1 MDQCYIVS
9 HVSHD
14 RLLLTVIA
22 GTVSYLLFFASD
34 EDITEMRYFKKT
46 MVQICLKGRDG
57 WMKHQEIKH

>member
-1 MDQCYIVS
+1 MDHCYIVS

-14 RLLLTVIA
+14 MLLQ
-22 GTVSYLLFFASD
+22 LLKVLSELPAFFASD

-57 WMKHQEIKH
+57 WMKHQKNKH

>member
-14 RLLLTVIA
+14 RLLQ
-22 GTVSYLLFFASD
+22 LLQVLSATCFFFASD

-46 MVQICLKGRDG
+46 LVQICLKGHDG
-57 WMKHQEIKH
+57 WMKHQKNKH